1 MTMKHNEYQLRDLA
15 ELLAPHTAKSKKDA
29 PRELGARFT
38 TITHSNSA
46 STDDT
51 KQSTPAKV
59 ATTSLD
65 DAHYMDAPIH
75 GNLLATNAARI

>member
-1 MTMKHNEYQLRDLA
+1 M
-15 ELLAPHTAKSKKDA
+15 LLGSLG
-29 PRELGARFT
+29 PRST

-51 KQSTPAKV
+51 KQSTPAEV

-65 DAHYMDAPIH
+65 DSHYMDALIH
-75 GNLLATNAARI
+75 GNLLATHAARI